1 MNKLILASGSPRRR
15 EILEKNGYKPEIMKM
30 DVDETLPEGISFR
43 DAVMFLSLKKG
54 LAAEEALK
62 SADTNASTDAA
73 RPDLS
78 DSNASAA
85 DASSGDRFLILSADT
100 VVYKDGI
107 LGKPHDDD
115 EAFDMLARIR
125 NTSHYVATGVTL
137 LSSDR
142 KIRRTLCDVTEV
154 ICGDYTDEWI
164 REYIATGEPADKA
177 GAYAIQGGFGVNID
191 HFDGDYENV
200 VGLPFYRIKE
210 TLEGFFA
217 E

>member
-107 LGKPHDDD
+107 LGSLTTMTRRSTCWP
-115 EAFDMLARIR
+115 ESGIPVITWRQESPFSLQTGR
-125 NTSHYVATGVTL
+125 SEGLFAT
-137 LSSDR
+137 
-142 KIRRTLCDVTEV
+142 
-154 ICGDYTDEWI
+154 
-164 REYIATGEPADKA
+164 
-177 GAYAIQGGFGVNID
+177 
-191 HFDGDYENV
+191 
-200 VGLPFYRIKE
+200 
-210 TLEGFFA
+210 
-217 E
+217 